1 MANRI
6 IGYPELFE
14 LIPQRAPALLVD
26 RIQTTDEAGKYL
38 AIKNVTV
45 NEPFFSGHFPGNPI
59 MPGVLQLEAI
69 AQAATAAHKLEGG
82 KGITWI
88 SKIKKMR
95 FKNPVLPGDQLI
107 LDITLTEVT
116 ADGAEVSAVA
126 RNNRGKVCSI
136 VTFTLGQLDENLLQP
151 TSFTTEYPSEF
162 EADNSEKVMDTN
174 VVAGFIPHRFPFFF
188 IDQATYVG
196 DLHIIGEKLVS
207 INEPY
212 ALSYLEGKPLV
223 PNTVLAET
231 CAQLGCLYML
241 AQPENDGKIGLF
253 VSLEDVTFFKPAVPG
268 DLLTIDFKLLFLKSR
283 LGRGVCRVY
292 RGEEQV
298 AELTMAFAIAD
309 KE

>member
-1 MANRI
+1 MATRI
-6 IGYPELFE
+6 ISYPELLE

-26 RIQTTDEAGKYL
+26 RIQTTDEPGKIL

-69 AQAATAAHKLEGG
+69 AQAAGAAHKLEGG
-82 KGITWI
+82 KGISWI
-88 SKIKKMR
+88 SKINKMR

-107 LDITLTEVT
+107 LDITLTEIT
-116 ADGAEVSAVA
+116 ESGADVSAIA
-126 RNNRGKVCSI
+126 RNGKGKVCSI
-136 VTFTLGQLDENLLQP
+136 VTFTLSTLDESQLQP
-151 TSFTTEYPSEF
+151 TSFTTEYPSVF

-174 VVAGFIPHRFPFFF
+174 AVAGFIPHRFPFFF
-188 IDQATYVG
+188 VDQATYVG

-212 ALSYLEGKPLV
+212 ALSYLPGTPVL

-253 VSLEDVTFFKPAVPG
+253 VSLEDVSFFKPAVPG